1 MEYSSSKKV
10 RLPGISTLLEDSDS
24 SLDSRE
30 YREDYVS
37 TPVGYNNENVVNVN
51 NGSNNFNNNSYQT
64 PSKPPTPLRKSG
76 RKSTE
81 AGRPSINSRRT
92 TFSPTSTQLNAVLH
106 QTAESLVADTEP
118 TTIRE
123 RIVEKL
129 DDYVEGMFSFIDTDQ
144 GVKDAAKS
152 AAKVAVEAKANVV
165 DDNGKAE
172 KAGSETKAMT
182 EAKNRSGEV
191 FLARC
196 K

>member
-51 NGSNNFNNNSYQT
+51 NGSNNNFNNNSYQT

-118 TTIRE
+118 TTIGE

-129 DDYVEGMFSFIDTDQ
+129 DDYVEGMFSFIHTDQ

-165 DDNGKAE
+165 DDKKAE
-172 KAGSETKAMT
+172 SGVKPMS
-182 EAKNRSGEV
+182 EAKNRSGEIV
-191 FLARC
+191 YCPL
-196 K
+196 